1 MPTRG
6 LTSGELQ
13 ILDFVFS
20 DTVDFERHEIT
31 TNDKNIGGA
40 DNSVTYSDTPHYSHQ
55 IWCADFSDPKADTW
69 VFVHEFGHVWQ
80 YYYDVKPINGWI
92 YGAIKYG
99 RDYAEKMYPYDLTQ
113 YKRFKSYNIEQQA
126 SIVADFWAVSFS
138 RPALHCLKPKSPKD
152 FRLLVLDDA
161 GSKRR
166 ETSLALKLIA
176 ASL

>member
-20 DTVDFERHEIT
+20 DTIDFEQHEIT

-55 IWCADFSDPKADTW
+55 IWCADFSDPNADTW

-80 YYYDVKPINGWI
+80 YYYGVKPSMVGSTAQSSMVVIMQTRCTRTI
-92 YGAIKYG
+92 
-99 RDYAEKMYPYDLTQ
+99 LL
-113 YKRFKSYNIEQQA
+113 
-126 SIVADFWAVSFS
+126 SIS
-138 RPALHCLKPKSPKD
+138 ALKVITSS
-152 FRLLVLDDA
+152 
-161 GSKRR
+161 SKRQLSPIIGR
-166 ETSLALKLIA
+166 
-176 ASL
+176 

>member
-13 ILDFVFS
+13 ILDFVFY
-20 DTVDFERHEIT
+20 DTIDFERHEIT

-55 IWCADFSDPKADTW
+55 IWCADFSDPNADTW

-80 YYYDVKPINGWI
+80 YYYGVKPINGWI

-99 RDYAEKMYPYDLTQ
+99 RDYVDKMYPYDLTRYQ
-113 YKRFKSYNIEQQA
+113 RFKDYNIEQQA
-126 SIVADFWAVSFS
+126 SIVADYWAVSFS
-138 RPALHCLKPKSPKD
+138 RPARHCLKPKSPTDSDYTYLMMQVQNAEKPPT
-152 FRLLVLDDA
+152 L
-161 GSKRR
+161 
-166 ETSLALKLIA
+166 
-176 ASL
+176 

>member
-20 DTVDFERHEIT
+20 DTIDFEQHEIT

-55 IWCADFSDPKADTW
+55 IWCADFSDPNADTW

-80 YYYDVKPINGWI
+80 YYYGVKPINGWI

-99 RDYAEKMYPYDLTQ
+99 RDYADKMYPYDLTQ
-113 YKRFKSYNIEQQA
+113 FKRFKSYNIEQQA
-126 SIVADFWAVSFS
+126 SIVADYWAVSVS
-138 RPALHCLKPKSPKD
+138 KPALHCLKPKSPKD
-152 FRLLVLDDA
+152 SDYWGLMMQVQHAEKPPTL
-161 GSKRR
+161 
-166 ETSLALKLIA
+166 
-176 ASL
+176 